1 MDGRDSHDQRTVG
14 PKDGPRL
21 PYMPGLDG
29 LRAFA
34 VAGVVLYH
42 AGAAWVPGGFLG
54 VDVFF
59 ALSGYLITSLLLVE
73 FARRG
78 RIDLKRFWLGRAR
91 RLLPAALLV
100 IGLSLVIVALFVP
113 SQLAQARGDAIA
125 SALYV
130 NNWHQILADRSYFEA
145 FGRPSLYQHLWSLAV
160 EEQFYL
166 LWPLLLTFGLTRLG
180 RRRTVWAM
188 LGMALV
194 SLLLMAV
201 LYDPDVDPSRV
212 YYGTDTRAAQ
222 LLFGALLAFAW
233 PPGRLTG
240 RTGRGAATVLDG
252 IGLAALAL
260 LLWAMLG
267 WQDYD
272 RFVYQGGLG
281 VVALATVAVI
291 AALVHPASRI
301 GRVFGVAPLRWIG
314 QRSYGIYLFHWPV
327 MALSRPGV
335 DIHASSTLIAIGQIA
350 VTLGLAALSY
360 RYVEMPVRRGEALP
374 WIRSR
379 LDALSPR
386 RRLGTATGVAA
397 LLALLLAF
405 PFLRHAAEDPVTGG
419 DKPLATSAAKA
430 APKTTTTTAAQT
442 ANGPVVSQQ
451 PPLAVGASVML
462 AAQPALQKALGPQ
475 ARIDAAVGRQA
486 ADIAARIEAYA
497 LDGALPD
504 RVIVQ
509 VGENGP
515 LTSSDMDRLHAV
527 LRGIPRVVFVNVRVP
542 RSWEAE
548 SNSVLEDGIE
558 DWPEA
563 RIADWNAA
571 SSDPSLLFDGAH
583 PNEEGQQVY
592 ARVVD
597 KALEAP

>member
-1 MDGRDSHDQRTVG
+1 MHGQRVEADTVTVG

-21 PYMPGLDG
+21 PYLPALDG
-29 LRAFA
+29 LRALA
-34 VAGVVLYH
+34 VAAVVVYH
-42 AGAAWVPGGFLG
+42 AGATWLPGGFLG

-59 ALSGYLITSLLLVE
+59 ALSGYLITSLLLAE
-73 FARRG
+73 FGGTG

-100 IGLSLVIVALFVP
+100 IAVSLLVVAVFLP
-113 SQLAQARGDAIA
+113 SQLGQARGDAIA

-130 NNWHQILADRSYFEA
+130 NNWHQIVADRSYFEA
-145 FGRPSLYQHLWSLAV
+145 FGRPSLYQHFWSLAV

-166 LWPLLLTFGLTRLG
+166 LWPLLLSFLLSRVGRL
-180 RRRTVWAM
+180 RTVWAM
-188 LGMALV
+188 LGMAVV
-194 SLLLMAV
+194 SLLLMAI
-201 LYDPDVDPSRV
+201 LYDPAVDPSRV

-240 RTGRGAATVLDG
+240 RTGRGAATVLDVVG
-252 IGLAALAL
+252 VAALAL
-260 LLWAMLG
+260 ALWAMLG

-281 VVALATVAVI
+281 VVALASVGVI

-301 GRVFGVAPLRWIG
+301 GRVFALAPLRWVG
-314 QRSYGIYLFHWPV
+314 QRSYGIYLIHWPV

-335 DIHASSTLIAIGQIA
+335 DIHASPTLIALGQIA
-350 VTLGLAALSY
+350 VTVALAELSY

-374 WIRSR
+374 WLRR
-379 LDALSPR
+379 GLDRWPPR
-386 RRLGTATGVAA
+386 RRLATVSAVAVV
-397 LLALLLAF
+397 LAVLVAF
-405 PFLRHAAEDPVTGG
+405 PFVRHAAEDPVTGG
-419 DKPLATSAAKA
+419 GKPEATSVAQV
-430 APKTTTTTAAQT
+430 APKGAGKVQT
-442 ANGPVVSQQ
+442 VPLRDR

-462 AAQPALQKALGPQ
+462 GAQPALQRALGRR

-486 ADIAARIEAYA
+486 GDIAERIEAYA
-497 LDGALPD
+497 LDDALPD
-504 RVIVQ
+504 RVVVQ

-515 LTSSDMDRLHAV
+515 LTDDDMARLHAV

-542 RSWEAE
+542 RSWQAE
-548 SNSVLEDGIE
+548 SNKVLEDGIE

-563 RIADWNAA
+563 RIADWYSA
-571 SSDPSLLFDGAH
+571 SSDSELLFDGAH
-583 PNEEGQQVY
+583 PTEEGQAVY
-592 ARVVD
+592 ARVVE
-597 KALEAP
+597 KALERP